1 MTVQILKSHI
11 LNEDA
16 FRAGL
21 ECARQAKIDHMMSGE
36 VGTSPPSDPVF
47 DPFIKRVPTGPDT
60 PDDFV
65 IDVEIIN
72 DDPPPPTE
80 QELKV
85 KALNDLRMQEQAEI
99 AALIPANKVRL
110 MQMEVSRALQ
120 VPEDDRTTAQQVV
133 INDWQAL
140 QKQIEEIQ
148 YAYAKREA
156 EL

>member
-1 MTVQILKSHI
+1 LTVQILKSRI
-11 LNEDA
+11 KDEAA

-21 ECARQAKIDHMMSGE
+21 ECVRQAKIDHMMSGE

-72 DDPPPPTE
+72 DDPSPE
-80 QELKV
+80 ELKTLV
-85 KALNDLRMQEQAEI
+85 LAELRAQEQAEI
-99 AALIPANKVRL
+99 AALVPANKVRL
-110 MQMEVSRALQ
+110 MQMEVSRAAQ
-120 VPEDDRTTAQQVV
+120 VPEDERTAAQQVV